1 MMIKNK
7 DLKTIVNLDLNAD
20 ILKFNPKRWE
30 SLIEDSKEIPSILT
44 KILIDKSN
52 LEEIS
57 FESLLKGIGEIN
69 HSILRDYL
77 FEICAKKAENLYHFS
92 ETIRLSQISES
103 GKLKS
108 DIKKMLIPKME
119 NGNFS
124 FEDFT
129 KTSIFFPSEFN
140 ELEEV
145 YIKKFMEKILNI
157 NDVIFI
163 IKNDDYLATSVER
176 GLLEKITQFNP
187 TIEEWEI
194 IFDACNYSGAKEIQ
208 KVAEQNLFII
218 IDYEKK

>member
-1 MMIKNK
+1 MTIENK

-20 ILKFNPKRWE
+20 ILEFNPKRWE
-30 SLIEDSKEIPSILT
+30 SLIEDSKEIPYILT
-44 KILIDKSN
+44 KTLIGKSD

-57 FESLLKGIGEIN
+57 FESLLKETGEIN
-69 HSILRDYL
+69 HSMLRDFL
-77 FEICAKKAENLYHFS
+77 FEMCAKKAESLYHFS
-92 ETIRLSQISES
+92 KTIRLSEISES
-103 GKLKS
+103 EKLKS
-108 DIKKMLIPKME
+108 GIEKILIPKME

-124 FEDFT
+124 LEDFA

-157 NDVIFI
+157 NDAIFI
-163 IKNDDYLATSVER
+163 IKNDDYLAKSVER
-176 GLLEKITQFNP
+176 GLLEKIIQFNP

-194 IFDACNYSGAKEIQ
+194 IFDACNYSDAKEIQ
-208 KVAEQNLFII
+208 KIAEQNLFII